1 MLNTAA
7 NNSPTTFKRESRSLE
22 CGIAAYSTCRMSPDD
37 VNKLR
42 KQSDAIPGQLGN
54 STLRHADEQTLAAL
68 AAVQIA
74 VKQMDG
80 TTNDFQNWGVV
91 GSSRYLGRQA
101 FAQSLTRFAAE
112 GPWNVSVQIVPNRS
126 LHSPPSMV
134 GLALGC
140 HGPCV
145 GVGGGLDGE
154 TDGWITAVSLLEQ
167 HHLSGLFLLF
177 SGWDP
182 DEEVDLEGKQLND
195 AHCTAGVL
203 ALQPASATSNIATL
217 KIGYHASAPKQIEV
231 PAPTT
236 AFHSIQQFAEG
247 GIDAGLKSIHLGGGL
262 RADLEWLP
270 SVISKLPM
278 PNAAPNPIK
287 KVA

>member
-1 MLNTAA
+1 MLNNAA
-7 NNSPTTFKRESRSLE
+7 NVSPTTYKRESRSLD
-22 CGIAAYSTCRMSPDD
+22 CGIAAFSTCRMSFEE

-42 KQSDAIPGQLGN
+42 KQSDAIPGKLGN
-54 STLRHADEQTLAAL
+54 GTLRHADEQTLCAL
-68 AAVQIA
+68 AATQIVIQKLEGVA
-74 VKQMDG
+74 
-80 TTNDFQNWGVV
+80 NDFQNWGVV

-154 TDGWITAVSLLEQ
+154 TDGWITAASLLEQ
-167 HHLSGLFLLF
+167 HHLSGMFLVF

-182 DEEVDLEGKQLND
+182 DEEVDLEGNPLNA

-203 ALQPASATSNIATL
+203 ALQSASASSNIATL
-217 KIGYHASAPKQIEV
+217 KIGYHASAPKQLPV
-231 PAPTT
+231 PATCT
-236 AFHSIQQFAEG
+236 AFTSIQRFAEG
-247 GIDAGLKSIHLGGGL
+247 GIDAGLKSINLSGGL

-270 SVISKLPM
+270 SVISTLP
-278 PNAAPNPIK
+278 APNTTSSPIK
-287 KVA
+287 KAA